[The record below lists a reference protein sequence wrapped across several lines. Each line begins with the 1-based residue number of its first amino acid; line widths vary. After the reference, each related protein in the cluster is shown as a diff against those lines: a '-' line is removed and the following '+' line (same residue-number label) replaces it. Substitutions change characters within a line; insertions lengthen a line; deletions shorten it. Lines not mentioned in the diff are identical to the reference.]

1 MKYHRIYQE
10 KKYLE
15 IEEKMREFS
24 VAIDIPMP
32 HLDLLLW
39 YKEAGEVFK

>member
-1 MKYHRIYQE
+1 MTAFSQE
-10 KKYLE
+10 A
-15 IEEKMREFS
+15 KM
-24 VAIDIPMP
+24 PMG